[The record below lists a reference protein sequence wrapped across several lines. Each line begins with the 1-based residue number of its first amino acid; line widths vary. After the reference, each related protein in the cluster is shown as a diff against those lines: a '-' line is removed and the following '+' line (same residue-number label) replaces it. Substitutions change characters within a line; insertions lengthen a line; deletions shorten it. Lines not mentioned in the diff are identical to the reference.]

1 MKKAKYYAE
10 RIFPYMLS
18 LFVVIFMYC
27 TKLNLIDSKNIDAAL
42 DGVNTMAALIIGFL
56 GAILPVILGMKNES
70 KFVKYVFERDE
81 KKLFL
86 KYIKTTILFGLL
98 LVVMTISMYF
108 RDIID
113 VGIIEKLF
121 YLWSYLVVLFLA
133 CTYRSLSN
141 MLNLIFSNDSTYT
154 NDIYEENHVKTEKEK
169 QLEEKFK
176 V

>member
-27 TKLNLIDSKNIDAAL
+27 TKLNLTDSKNIDAAL

-113 VGIIEKLF
+113 VGIIKNCF
-121 YLWSYLVVLFLA
+121 I
-133 CTYRSLSN
+133 CGC
-141 MLNLIFSNDSTYT
+141 I
-154 NDIYEENHVKTEKEK
+154 
-169 QLEEKFK
+169 
-176 V
+176 